1 LGRSFLKYCPVSKE
15 EYGSHN
21 VRAALAAGGQ
31 IRLLSRDRVG
41 SLTKLAKKTM
51 QGKDTSLGQL
61 SLAELS
67 GE

>member
-1 LGRSFLKYCPVSKE
+1 MNQRIQE

-21 VRAALAAGGQ
+21 VRAALVAGGQ

-51 QGKDTSLGQL
+51 QGRETSLALGQL
-61 SLAELS
+61 NLVELS

>member
-1 LGRSFLKYCPVSKE
+1 MNQRIQE

-21 VRAALAAGGQ
+21 VRAALVAGGQ

-51 QGKDTSLGQL
+51 QVRETSLGQL